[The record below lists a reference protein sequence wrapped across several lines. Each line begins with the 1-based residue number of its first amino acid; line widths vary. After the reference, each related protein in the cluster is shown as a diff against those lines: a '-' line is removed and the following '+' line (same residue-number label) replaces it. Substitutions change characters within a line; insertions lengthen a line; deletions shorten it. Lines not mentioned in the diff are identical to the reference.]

1 MVLEQQTVH
10 YTYFAN
16 GFRLGYKVFNHII
29 ETDEDVDS
37 GRSDATNCAGAGA
50 TLGDVSHQ
58 SIEHSI
64 EKTFIVAEGFKKGK
78 INSAQKKVSTPVGDS
93 AYNSRTESTSR
104 RGRSQV
110 NGLLFHL
117 NSQTN
122 DVPCLVSWPAE
133 VQV

>member
-1 MVLEQQTVH
+1 MVLEYQAVP
-10 YTYFAN
+10 YKYSAN
-16 GFRLGYKVFNHII
+16 GFRLGYKVFNHIM
-29 ETDEDVDS
+29 ETDKDVDP
-37 GRSDATNCAGAGA
+37 GQSDAINCARAGA
-50 TLGDVSHQ
+50 TLGDVAHQ
-58 SIEHSI
+58 SSDHSI
-64 EKTFIVAEGFKKGK
+64 ENTFIVAEGFRKVK
-78 INSAQKKVSTPVGDS
+78 INPAQKKVSTPVADS